1 MEFSKDF
8 KKWLDSYRQN
18 RSEKKVFEKR
28 IYLRGEETFDGESL
42 TDVIRICQ
50 SLVAKYGDVV
60 YSEYWAGYE
69 DMEPSLVWNEEET
82 DEEYEKRIQDLHKD
96 YLQEKEQLR
105 KDEERAKL
113 EAEMKALQD
122 KIDKLK

>member
-1 MEFSKDF
+1 MGISRNF

-18 RSEKKVFEKR
+18 RSEKRVFEKR
-28 IYLRGEETFDGESL
+28 IYLRDEGEETFDEESL

-50 SLVAKYGDVV
+50 SLIAKYGDVV
-60 YSEYWAGYE
+60 YSEHWVGSE

-105 KDEERAKL
+105 KSVL
-113 EAEMKALQD
+113 NL
-122 KIDKLK
+122 KLK